1 MWKKATCGTYTRILL
16 LKWQCI
22 QIIVLTQWL
31 SKEMINFFNWT
42 HKTTDVKKQSFLFV
56 ACVRFTSSW
65 HRLHVVSV
73 LFPVV
78 WAAVVKDIVTV
89 FTAVLFA
96 AKLHTC
102 VIRFKANRTGVAAGA
117 GVGAVVGAG
126 TGEGESCRRHSL
138 HYHHRQHK
146 DRLLQ

>member
-1 MWKKATCGTYTRILL
+1 MWKKSNMWNFIHAFYCSNDNAYKLL
-16 LKWQCI
+16 YWCNDFQKRRFL
-22 QIIVLTQWL
+22 
-31 SKEMINFFNWT
+31 FNWT
-42 HKTTDVKKQSFLFV
+42 QKTTDVKKQSFLFV